1 MSLNTRE
8 EICARLV
15 VLLEGLKAAPTPVD
29 ERLVTV
35 ARNRGKLDN
44 DRLPAGYVLDGD
56 EQVTLPGDRRG
67 RVLMQPVLAIMRPQ
81 VFVVLKT
88 KTPQNEGVGQLLN
101 AYRKRIITLFA
112 DDAQLRALVGSNGDI
127 AYEGIVTD
135 LKSGMPMDGQMQ
147 LNFAFRYFVNV
158 YSN

>member
-8 EICARLV
+8 ALLDRLFTV
-15 VLLEGLKAAPTPVD
+15 METLKVAPVPVD

-44 DRLPAGYVLDGD
+44 DKLPAGYLLDGD
-56 EQVTLPGDRRG
+56 ESVALSGDRKG
-67 RVLMQPVLAIMRPQ
+67 RVIMQPVLAVMRPQ

-88 KTPQNEGVGQLLN
+88 KTPQNEGVGEALN

-112 DDAQLRALVGSNGDI
+112 DDAQLRALVGANGDI
-127 AYEGIVTD
+127 AYEGMVTD
-135 LKSGMPMDGQMQ
+135 LKSGMPM
-147 LNFAFRYFVNV
+147 
-158 YSN
+158 